1 MKKHIL
7 KNYLVSRLLGATVV
21 FISIIS
27 IISILASVSFAQEIL
42 DKDVHI
48 VKSYEPTISDAFKI
62 NILPQIIDTVK
73 VVPLFNYSIQT
84 RQIHTDFHLEPI
96 IAAKMLGEPLTKLYP
111 GYLKIGIGNYWTP
124 FIDINYNKLRSK
136 KYATG
141 VNLMH
146 LSSHGKIKMPGNNDV
161 KVFSGYSDNIAH
173 IFGKKFYYKKT
184 LSGDIKY
191 CRNTV
196 YFNNYDTTLSDT
208 IVTLEKDIANQ
219 QLFQLFNANA
229 RFMTNYTDS
238 FHFNYDIDLNYD
250 YFNDIDKNYEHAPA
264 ITGKLFNKFRNR
276 DYLVGGDVKAVYF
289 DRNNDTINNTAIRI
303 NPWIGAYD
311 NKWKVIVGCD
321 MNVDI
326 VNNKTEY
333 YWYQQIK
340 LQYNISENILLP
352 YAGYSGKL
360 EINNYK
366 KIAFENPFIKPGL
379 YVKNTD
385 HKFLYAG
392 IRGNIS
398 SNISFNLKANHSF
411 TINDMYFF
419 VIDTTLSDRNQ
430 FTVVYDD
437 VKLTAL
443 YGEISIEKS
452 EKLNFLIKGNYYQ
465 YEMSEEG
472 EIKPWHKPKYKLS
485 FSSKYNIKNKIILNA
500 DIFALGMQYAKSYG
514 VDNANKVIVIP
525 QKLQEI
531 IDINVGIEYRYT
543 KILSA
548 FINLNN
554 IAGAKYYKW
563 NYYPIQR
570 FNLLA
575 GVTYAFN

>member
-1 MKKHIL
+1 MKKIIFL
-7 KNYLVSRLLGATVV
+7 SLIFN
-21 FISIIS
+21 IS
-27 IISILASVSFAQEIL
+27 LCFAQEKL
-42 DKDVHI
+42 DKDVHV
-48 VKSYEPTISDAFKI
+48 VKSYQPTISDAYKI

-73 VVPLFNYSIQT
+73 VVPLFNYFIQT
-84 RQIHTDFHLEPI
+84 KQIHTDFQLEPI
-96 IAAKMLGEPLTKLYP
+96 RPAKMLGEPLTKLYP

-124 FIDINYNKLRSK
+124 FIDINYNGLRSK

-146 LSSHGKIKMPGNNDV
+146 ISSNGKIKMPGNNDV

-191 CRNTV
+191 CRNAV
-196 YFNNYDTTLSDT
+196 YFNNYNDALRDT
-208 IVTLEKDIANQ
+208 ILKKETINQ
-219 QLFQLFNANA
+219 QLFQLFNANV
-229 RFMTNYTDS
+229 RFRTNYTDS
-238 FHFNYDIDLNYD
+238 FHFNYDIAVNYD
-250 YFNDIDKNYEHAPA
+250 YFHDIKENYEHAPA
-264 ITGKLFNKFRNR
+264 IAGKLFNKFRNR

-289 DRNNDTINNTAIRI
+289 NRDNDTLNNTAIRI

-311 NKWKVIVGCD
+311 NKWKVIVGYD
-321 MNVDI
+321 MNIND
-326 VNNKTEY
+326 KTENY
-333 YWYQQIK
+333 FYQQIK

-385 HKFLYAG
+385 HKFIYAG

-398 SNISFNLKANHSF
+398 SNMSFNLKATYSI
-411 TINDMYFF
+411 INDMYFF
-419 VIDTTLSDRNQ
+419 VIDTTISDRNQ

-514 VDNANKVIVIP
+514 VDDDNKVIVIP

-554 IAGAKYYKW
+554 IASAKYYKW